1 MHLEQS
7 FPSGFNRG
15 RRVGGGGGHAG
26 VQTRQ
31 FSRVAATR
39 SRRGR
44 KIASVIACEAAERC
58 ILGTRGR
65 ARNNF
70 LRLPLQR
77 LVPLLDRGHVS
88 SRPRYS
94 PSDV

>member
-15 RRVGGGGGHAG
+15 EPGGDAG
-26 VQTRQ
+26 VQMRQ

-44 KIASVIACEAAERC
+44 KIAGVIACEPAERC
-58 ILGTRGR
+58 ILGTNGR

-70 LRLPLQR
+70 LRLL
-77 LVPLLDRGHVS
+77 H
-88 SRPRYS
+88 
-94 PSDV
+94 

>member
-15 RRVGGGGGHAG
+15 EPGGGGGWGGNAG
-26 VQTRQ
+26 VQTCQ

-44 KIASVIACEAAERC
+44 KIAGVIACEPAERC
-58 ILGTRGR
+58 ILGTNGR

-70 LRLPLQR
+70 LRLL
-77 LVPLLDRGHVS
+77 H
-88 SRPRYS
+88 
-94 PSDV
+94 